1 MKRGKKNQNM
11 TNEFSF
17 GEPVSEPLASKTSFC
32 AFSQIILVLAIFWA
46 LCVAF
51 RN

>member
-1 MKRGKKNQNM
+1 M

-17 GEPVSEPLASKTSFC
+17 GEPVSEPLPSKTRFC
-32 AFSQIILVLAIFWA
+32 AFSQIILVLAIFGA